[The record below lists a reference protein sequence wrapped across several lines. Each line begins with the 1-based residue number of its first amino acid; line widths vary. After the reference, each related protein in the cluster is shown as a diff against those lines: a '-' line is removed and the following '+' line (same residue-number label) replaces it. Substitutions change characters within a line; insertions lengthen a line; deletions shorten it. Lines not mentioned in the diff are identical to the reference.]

1 MPELKL
7 LTTSTFGVVMQQIST
22 RTLLLVVVGALTVYV
37 ALRNPALGAAL
48 GIGVVVVALLKDF
61 LGP

>member
-1 MPELKL
+1 
-7 LTTSTFGVVMQQIST
+7 MQQIST
-22 RTLLLVVVGALTVYV
+22 RTLLLAVVGALTVYV

-48 GIGVVVVALLKDF
+48 GTGVVVVALLKDF

>member
-1 MPELKL
+1 MD
-7 LTTSTFGVVMQQIST
+7 QIST
-22 RTLLLVVVGALTVYV
+22 RTLLLALVGALTVYV

-48 GIGVVVVALLKDF
+48 GVGVVVVALLKDF